1 MTSPGV
7 PLDVLY
13 EDEALLVVNKP
24 ADLVCH
30 PTKDGEWSSLIG
42 RVRLYLGQAPG
53 DSARDGRL
61 VNRLDRET
69 SGLVVIARTRE
80 AASELGRL
88 FMTRQ
93 VEKRYLA
100 IVEGHVPGE
109 TLHLTGSIGAD
120 VDSPVAIKIC
130 VRADGVVAET
140 MARVVE
146 RWHWHGDPLTLLEV
160 EPYTGR
166 KHQIRVHLGD
176 AGFPIVGDKLY
187 GSDPLRYLRFVERRQ
202 TDEDRR
208 ALRVPNHLLHAWQV
222 RWRWRDQEWAFEAP
236 RPARLDELR
245 PFIAYNSSSAR
256 SSS

>member
-7 PLDVLY
+7 PLDVLH
-13 EDEALLVVNKP
+13 EDDALLVVNKP
-24 ADLVCH
+24 AGLVCH

-42 RVRLYLGQAPG
+42 RVRLHLGETPG

-93 VEKRYLA
+93 VDKRYLA
-100 IVEGHVPGE
+100 IVEGHVAGDA
-109 TLHLTGSIGAD
+109 LHLTGAIGD
-120 VDSPVAIKIC
+120 DEESPVAIKAR
-130 VRADGVVAET
+130 VRSDGVHAET
-140 MARVVE
+140 AARVVE
-146 RWHWHGDPLTLLEV
+146 RFVWQEVPMTLLEV
-160 EPYTGR
+160 EPHTGR

-187 GSDPLRYLRFVERRQ
+187 GADPLRYLRFVERRQ
-202 TDEDRR
+202 TEADLQ
-208 ALRVPNHLLHAWQV
+208 ALRVPFHALHAWRL
-222 RWRWRDQEWAFEAP
+222 RWRWRDQDWDFEAP
-236 RPARLDELR
+236 WPARLEALR
-245 PFIAYNSSSAR
+245 PFMPYSSSSAR